1 MNNNSKNTK
10 NKKKKFFY
18 DVMMMSSCTVHLL
31 GYHPQTSILQSKPK
45 NYTKTHKMKNQNK
58 P

>member
-1 MNNNSKNTK
+1 
-10 NKKKKFFY
+10 
-18 DVMMMSSCTVHLL
+18 MMMSSCTVHLL